1 MRSKFKWIFTLLI
14 ALTMQFSFAQEKTVS
29 GIVSDSKGPVANA
42 NVVVK
47 GTQRSAQADIDGK
60 YSIKASQGE
69 TLIFSAVGYTDS
81 QVKVGASNTVSPIL
95 KDGIELEPVVI
106 QIIGVKRLP
115 RELAYAAKEVKTKEL
130 TQAAPINAVT
140 ALAGKV
146 SGLNILTKNNG
157 VNPTTG
163 IVLRGYKSLTGNNQA
178 LIVIDGVIQANSS
191 LNNLNPNDIA
201 SIVVLKSSNATVLYG
216 SEGSNGALIVTTK
229 QGANNGKLEVSYN
242 TSYTVESVKYFPELQ
257 TSFGPGFNNIYDPI
271 ENTNWGPRF
280 DGAPRR
286 LGPILAD
293 GTFQTVP
300 YAAVKNGRKNFF
312 VDGVTAINGVSLSGG
327 DEKSTLFFSAQR
339 TDVTGITP
347 QDIYVKD
354 NFRLNA
360 TRTAG
365 NIKISTNISF
375 YNDKTNVV
383 GDGGYQNRE
392 LYWNILNTAAN
403 VNLTDYKDWRNNK
416 FATPEG
422 YYNEYYQNPYMLVD
436 KNRDTSQQNRLL
448 GNVKFDYKF
457 NKNFSMTY
465 SFAGTFYNQY
475 IKNTREEITYNPLLT
490 VGRADNG
497 TPAAVGTQST
507 QSRRLNSDLLFKYDK
522 DLSEKVNLKL
532 SVGTSVSTNSSKR
545 ITVAGQNL
553 IFPGL
558 FDPSTRTGELSNGS
572 EAIYGLPSAGNLETE
587 SRLFGYYADATVGI
601 NKYLFV
607 NGSYRRDRSSTL
619 AKEYFNYYGA
629 GLALELTK
637 AIPTLKGDVLNYA
650 KFSTGFSRT
659 GNGVTPFTGY
669 TNELFSTAGGFP
681 YGGLAGFSVPT
692 YSVDPK
698 IHPEYSTNK
707 EIGLELEFLKS
718 RLKLN
723 GSYFISNATDQFQ
736 SVATSAA
743 SGASTYRTN
752 SGEIQNKGFEID
764 LNVTPIRTE
773 NFEWSFGV
781 NMSKIKNE
789 VIELADGAQRSQI
802 GTVALANVGLFAQVG
817 SSYPSLFG
825 TAYVRDDSGHV
836 IIGADGNPLL
846 SSVLKNLGSTTPDLI
861 LGFNTS
867 FRYKQ
872 FNLTAVADYKTGH
885 VYYSDLVD
893 ALEFTGSTLHSVST
907 GRQPFIFPNSTTETV
922 PGSGIFVPNTNIT
935 TTDGGYNFW
944 TNTYNNIK
952 ENYVTDATTFK
963 LREVALTY
971 DFPAKY
977 LDRTPISSVSFGIVA
992 RNVLMLR
999 SAQNKYTDPEFTT
1012 DGQQVAGFGT
1022 RDQLPPTGSYGFKLD
1037 VKF

>member
-1 MRSKFKWIFTLLI
+1 
-14 ALTMQFSFAQEKTVS
+14 MQFSFAQEKTVS
-29 GIVSDSKGPVANA
+29 GIVSDSKGPIPNA

-69 TLIFSAVGYTDS
+69 TLVFSSVGYTEM
-81 QVKVGASNTVSPIL
+81 QVKVGASNNVSPIM
-95 KDGIELEPVVI
+95 KDGVALDEVVI
-106 QIIGVKRLP
+106 NVVGVKRLP
-115 RELAYAAKEVKTKEL
+115 KELAYAAKEVKTKEL

-163 IVLRGYKSLTGNNQA
+163 IVLRGFKSLTGNNQA
-178 LIVIDGVIQANSS
+178 LIVIDGVIQASSS
-191 LNNLNPNDIA
+191 LNSLNPNDIA

-229 QGANNGKLEVSYN
+229 QGANNGKLEVAYN

-257 TSFGPGFNNIYDPI
+257 TSFGAGFNDIYDPI
-271 ENTNWGPRF
+271 ENTNWGPRY
-280 DGAPRR
+280 DGLPRR

-293 GTFQTVP
+293 GSFQTVP
-300 YAAVKNGRKNFF
+300 YSARKNGRKDFF
-312 VDGVTAINGVSLSGG
+312 VDGVTSINGISLSGG

-339 TDVTGITP
+339 TDVSGITP
-347 QDIYVKD
+347 NDVYVKD

-365 NIKISTNISF
+365 NLKISTNISF

-392 LYWNILNTAAN
+392 IYWNILNT
-403 VNLTDYKDWRNNK
+403 VGSVYLPDYKDWRNNK

-422 YYNEYYQNPYMLVD
+422 YYNEYYQNPYMLID
-436 KNRDTSQQNRLL
+436 KNRDTSTQNRLL

-457 NKNFSMTY
+457 SKSFSMTY

-475 IKNTREEITYNPLLT
+475 IKNTREAITYNPLLS

-497 TPAAVGTQST
+497 TPGAVGTQST

-522 DLSEKVNLKL
+522 DLSDAINLKL
-532 SVGTSVSTNSSKR
+532 SAGTSVSTNTSKR
-545 ITVAGQNL
+545 ITIAGQNL

-558 FDPSTRTGELSNGS
+558 YDPSTRTGELSNGS
-572 EAIYGLPSAGNLETE
+572 EAIYGFPSAGNLETE

-601 NKYLFV
+601 NKYLFL

-619 AKEYFNYYGA
+619 ASEYFNYYGA
-629 GLALELTK
+629 GLAFEITK
-637 AIPTLKGDVLNYA
+637 AIPSIKGDVLNYA
-650 KFSTGFSRT
+650 KVSTGFSRT

-669 TNELFSTAGGFP
+669 TNELFAASAGFP
-681 YGGLAGFSVPT
+681 FGGLAGFGVPT

-707 EIGLELEFLKS
+707 EVGLELEFFKS

-743 SGASTYRTN
+743 SGASSYRTN
-752 SGEIQNKGFEID
+752 SGEIENKGFEVD
-764 LNVTPIRTE
+764 LNITPIRTE
-773 NFEWSFGV
+773 NFEWTFGV
-781 NMSKIKNE
+781 NVSKIKNE
-789 VIELADGAQRSQI
+789 VVALADGAQRSQI
-802 GTVALANVGLFAQVG
+802 GLALTNVGVYAQVG

-825 TAYVRDDSGHV
+825 TAYVRDDNGRV
-836 IIGADGNPLL
+836 IVGADGNPLL
-846 SSVLKNLGSTTPDLI
+846 SSDLKNLGSTTPDLI
-861 LGFNTS
+861 VGFNTS

-893 ALEFTGSTLHSVST
+893 ALEFTGSTLHSVSS
-907 GRQPFIFPNSTTETV
+907 GRQPFVFPNSSIETA
-922 PGSGIFVPNTNIT
+922 PGSGVFVPNTNVT
-935 TTDGGYNFW
+935 TTDGGYNFF

-952 ENYVTDATTFK
+952 ENYATDATTFK

-971 DFPAKY
+971 DLPSKY
-977 LDRTPISSVSFGIVA
+977 LDRTPISSVSFGLVA

-999 SAQNKYTDPEFTT
+999 SAQNKYTDPEFTQ
-1012 DGQQVAGFGT
+1012 DGQQVAGFGS

>member
-14 ALTMQFSFAQEKTVS
+14 AFTMQFSFAQEKTVS
-29 GIVSDSKGPVANA
+29 GIVSDSKGPIPNA

-69 TLIFSAVGYTDS
+69 TLVFTAVGYTET
-81 QVKVGASNTVSPIL
+81 QAKVGASNTVSPIL
-95 KDGIELEPVVI
+95 KDGIELTEVVI
-106 QIIGVKRLP
+106 NVVGVKRLP
-115 RELAYAAKEVKTKEL
+115 KELAYAAKEVKTKEL

-157 VNPTTG
+157 VNPSTG
-163 IVLRGYKSLTGNNQA
+163 IVLRGFKSLTGNNQA
-178 LIVIDGVIQANSS
+178 LIVIDGVIQASAS
-191 LNNLNPNDIA
+191 LNSLNPNDIA

-229 QGANNGKLEVSYN
+229 QGSGNGKFEVAYN

-257 TSFGPGFNNIYDPI
+257 TTFGPGFNDIYDPI

-293 GTFQTVP
+293 GSFQTVP

-312 VDGVTAINGVSLSGG
+312 VDGVTSINGVSLSGG

-347 QDIYVKD
+347 KDEYVKD

-360 TRTAG
+360 TRTSG
-365 NIKISTNISF
+365 KLKISTNVSF
-375 YNDKTNVV
+375 YNDNTNVV
-383 GDGGYQNRE
+383 GSGGYQNRD
-392 LYWNILNTAAN
+392 LYWNILNTTAN

-422 YYNEYYQNPYMLVD
+422 YYNDYYQNPYMLVD
-436 KNRDTSQQNRLL
+436 KNRNTSEQNRLL
-448 GNVKFDYKF
+448 GNVKFDFKF
-457 NKNFSMTY
+457 NKLFSMTY

-475 IKNTREEITYNPLLT
+475 IKNTREAITYNPLLAPRR
-490 VGRADNG
+490 VSNN
-497 TPAAVGTQST
+497 TPASVATQST
-507 QSRRLNSDLLFKYDK
+507 QSRRLNSDLLFKYDQ
-522 DLSEKVNLKL
+522 DLSEAINLKL
-532 SVGTSVSTNSSKR
+532 SVGTSVSTNTSKR
-545 ITVAGQNL
+545 ITIAAQNL
-553 IFPGL
+553 LFPGL

-572 EAIYGLPSAGNLETE
+572 EAIYDLDVAGNRETE

-619 AKEYFNYYGA
+619 ANEYFNYYGA
-629 GLALELTK
+629 GLALDITK
-637 AIPTLKGDVLNYA
+637 AIPSLKGDVLDYA
-650 KFSTGFSRT
+650 KFSAGFSRT
-659 GNGVTPFTGY
+659 GNGVTPTVGY
-669 TNELFSTAGGFP
+669 SNEVFSASAGFP
-681 YGGLAGFSVPT
+681 FGGIAGYQLPT
-692 YSVDPK
+692 YSVDPNL
-698 IHPEYSTNK
+698 HPEYSTNK
-707 EIGLELEFLKS
+707 EVGLELEFFKS

-723 GSYFISNATDQFQ
+723 GSYFISNATDQFF
-736 SVATSAA
+736 SVGTSTA
-743 SGASTYRTN
+743 SGASSYRTN
-752 SGEIQNKGFEID
+752 TGEIQNKGFEVD
-764 LNVTPIRTE
+764 VNVTPIRSE

-781 NMSKIKNE
+781 NVSKIKNE
-789 VIELADGAQRSQI
+789 VLSLADGADKSAI
-802 GTVALANVGLFAQVG
+802 GGLGTSEVGLFAAVG
-817 SSYPSLFG
+817 QSYPAIYG
-825 TAYVRDDSGHV
+825 TAYTRDENGRV
-836 IIGADGNPLL
+836 VVGADGNPVL
-846 SSVLKNLGSTTPDLI
+846 STDLKNLGSTTPDLI
-861 LGFNTS
+861 IGFNTNI
-867 FRYKQ
+867 RYKQ
-872 FNLTAVADYKTGH
+872 FNLSAVADYKTGH
-885 VYYSDLVD
+885 VYYSDLVN
-893 ALEFTGSTLHSVST
+893 ALEFTGSTEHSVTS
-907 GRQPFIFPNSTTETV
+907 GRQPFVFPNSSYADPSN
-922 PGSGIFVPNTNIT
+922 PGSFIPNTNIT
-935 TTDGGYNFW
+935 TSDGGYNFW
-944 TNTYNNIK
+944 TGSYQAIK
-952 ENYVTDATTFK
+952 ENYVVDATTFK

-977 LDRTPISSVSFGIVA
+977 LDRTPISSISFGIVA

-1022 RDQLPPTGSYGFKLD
+1022 QGELPPTGSYGFKLD